1 MKLRAQEQLAAEEK
15 KMAERKQ
22 MLWERNQETLRANEN
37 LRSLRH
43 TIIEQERAAEAAR
56 DAEVEE
62 IEDRKKIRKAIEVRR
77 FEKQQLKRQQ
87 LIDAATERMNAFQSK
102 EQEILFKQIADKEAD
117 DERKYQEKE
126 AKRKQDWEE
135 TVKSRTEQV
144 ERKKVVVEHRRVEE
158 AEIVARAK
166 AAVIEGNRIEAEK
179 VADRQAKIK
188 ALKNSQFREADE
200 RHRAKIEEKL
210 QTIENDRLV
219 GSLTGQDNDKFTEI
233 CRAKVLEYAEAGKP
247 VYPLLR
253 ALEHTQPVILA
264 AKTVKVSREKKDK
277 Q

>member
-117 DERKYQEKE
+117 DERKYQ
-126 AKRKQDWEE
+126 
-135 TVKSRTEQV
+135 
-144 ERKKVVVEHRRVEE
+144 
-158 AEIVARAK
+158 
-166 AAVIEGNRIEAEK
+166 
-179 VADRQAKIK
+179 
-188 ALKNSQFREADE
+188 
-200 RHRAKIEEKL
+200 
-210 QTIENDRLV
+210 
-219 GSLTGQDNDKFTEI
+219 
-233 CRAKVLEYAEAGKP
+233 
-247 VYPLLR
+247 
-253 ALEHTQPVILA
+253 
-264 AKTVKVSREKKDK
+264 
-277 Q
+277 